1 MKLKNVIK
9 RTNSSI
15 LYLLFFTI
23 FMGELMSSNS
33 LPKYYTKSLEN
44 GLQIVAIPMD
54 NGSNVVS
61 TDIFYKVGS
70 KDEKMGKSGIA
81 HMLEHLNFKSTKNL
95 KSGEFDEIVKG
106 FGGVNNAST
115 SFDYTHY
122 YIKSSSKNMAKSLE
136 LFAELMENLTLK
148 DEEFQPERDVVAEER
163 RWRTDNNPMGYM
175 QFRLFN
181 NAYIYHPYHW
191 TPIGFM
197 NDIKNWDIKDIKNF
211 HSTFYQPKNAI
222 VVVAGDINKDEVFEQ
237 TKKYF
242 NNIKNDKE
250 IVRQSYTVEPKQ
262 DGAKRLIVKKD
273 SQVEM
278 LAMAYHIPS
287 FEHKDQVA
295 LSALSELLSS
305 GKSSILHKVLV
316 NEKKLV
322 NSIYAYNIELK
333 DPGLFLFFAVCN
345 QDVKTKTVEKEILKI
360 IKDIKKGNISKKDI
374 EKIKINTKADFIFSL
389 ENSSSVASLLGSYF
403 VRDNIKPLFEYE
415 EDIEKLKKSDII
427 EVAKKYLIKDN
438 STTVILKKGE
448 KDEKKSFKIT
458 TKNRK
463 KANI

>member
-1 MKLKNVIK
+1 
-9 RTNSSI
+9 
-15 LYLLFFTI
+15 
-23 FMGELMSSNS
+23 MGELMSSNS

-316 NEKKLV
+316 DEKKLV

-448 KDEKKSFKIT
+448 KDEKEEL
-458 TKNRK
+458 
-463 KANI
+463 